1 WSPLLMPRN
10 LPICFGRRQCRTRMK
25 PIRLRYCR
33 HPRNALASA
42 ETKHGERK
50 GDVVELHE
58 MRYFLALSKTLN
70 FTRDAEI
77 CHVSQPALTRA
88 IQKMEDELGGL
99 LFSRERNNTHL
110 TELGRMLEPHLTEVL
125 TRTQA
130 AKETAQRFLRLDS
143 AHLKLGVMC
152 TIGPVRFVSFLSR
165 FRADNPG
172 IEITL
177 TEAVPDRLC
186 DLLSKGELDVALIA
200 RPEGFSAP
208 LQAQPLYRE
217 RFVIACSAGH
227 TFAQR
232 DAVSMAD
239 LDGQPY
245 LQRINC
251 EYRDFLRDTCHA
263 NGSQL
268 IGAFRSEREDW
279 ILTMVAAGM
288 GICFLPE
295 FSNTIPGVISRHVVD
310 PQVAR
315 EVSLVTVAGRRWSS
329 PLSAFVRAVRQY
341 RWPEAEQSGTVMTEA
356 A

>member
-1 WSPLLMPRN
+1 MSRLV
-10 LPICFGRRQCRTRMK
+10 CCGGMK
-25 PIRLRYCR
+25 QAGG
-33 HPRNALASA
+33 NM
-42 ETKHGERK
+42 
-50 GDVVELHE
+50 ELHE
-58 MRYFLALSKTLN
+58 IRYFLALSKTLN
-70 FTRDAEI
+70 FTKAAEM
-77 CHVSQPALTRA
+77 CNVSQPALTRA

-99 LFSRERNNTHL
+99 LFSRERGNTHL

-186 DLLSKGELDVALIA
+186 DLLLKGELDVALVA
-200 RPEGFSAP
+200 RPDGFAAP
-208 LQAQPLYRE
+208 LQPQPLYLE

-227 TFAQR
+227 PFAQR
-232 DAVSMAD
+232 NAVSVAD

-251 EYRDFLRDTCHA
+251 EFRDFLRDTCHA
-263 NGSQL
+263 NGSYL
-268 IGAFRSEREDW
+268 VGAFRSEREDW

-295 FSNTIPGVISRHVVD
+295 FSNTIPGVISRPVIEPSVE
-310 PQVAR
+310 R
-315 EVSLVTVAGRRWSS
+315 EVCLVTVAGRRWSS
-329 PLSAFVRAVRQY
+329 PVAAFVRAVRQY
-341 RWPEAEQSGTVMTEA
+341 KWPEPLQLGEETSADLRQVAGK
-356 A
+356 

>member
-1 WSPLLMPRN
+1 M
-10 LPICFGRRQCRTRMK
+10 
-25 PIRLRYCR
+25 
-33 HPRNALASA
+33 
-42 ETKHGERK
+42 
-50 GDVVELHE
+50 ELHE
-58 MRYFLALSKTLN
+58 IRYFLALSKTLN
-70 FTRDAEI
+70 FTKAAEM
-77 CHVSQPALTRA
+77 CNVSQPALTRA

-99 LFSRERNNTHL
+99 LFSRERSNTHL

-130 AKETAQRFLRLDS
+130 AKETATRFLRLDS

-186 DLLSKGELDVALIA
+186 DLLMKGELDVALIA
-200 RPEGFSAP
+200 RPDGFTPP
-208 LQAQPLYRE
+208 LQPQPLYRE

-227 TFAQR
+227 PFAQR
-232 DAVSMAD
+232 DAVSMTD

-263 NGSQL
+263 NGSHL
-268 IGAFRSEREDW
+268 VGAFRSEREDW

-295 FSNTIPGVISRHVVD
+295 FSNTIPGVIARPVVE
-310 PQVAR
+310 PSVER
-315 EVSLVTVAGRRWSS
+315 EVCLVTVAGRRWSS

-341 RWPEAEQSGTVMTEA
+341 RWPEMEPAHTEPVRLAEEMA
-356 A
+356 P

>member
-1 WSPLLMPRN
+1 M
-10 LPICFGRRQCRTRMK
+10 
-25 PIRLRYCR
+25 
-33 HPRNALASA
+33 
-42 ETKHGERK
+42 
-50 GDVVELHE
+50 ELHE
-58 MRYFLALSKTLN
+58 IRYFLALSKTLN
-70 FTRDAEI
+70 FTKAAEM
-77 CHVSQPALTRA
+77 CNVSQPALTRA

-99 LFSRERNNTHL
+99 LFSRERGNTHL

-130 AKETAQRFLRLDS
+130 AKETAKRFLRLDS

-186 DLLSKGELDVALIA
+186 ELLMKGELDVALVA
-200 RPEGFSAP
+200 RPDGFAAP
-208 LQAQPLYRE
+208 LQPQSLYRE

-227 TFAQR
+227 PFAQR
-232 DAVSMAD
+232 NAVSVGD

-263 NGSQL
+263 NGSHL
-268 IGAFRSEREDW
+268 VGAFRSEREDW

-295 FSNTIPGVISRHVVD
+295 FSNTIPGVI
-310 PQVAR
+310 AR
-315 EVSLVTVAGRRWSS
+315 PVIEPSVERDVCLVTVAGRRWSS
-329 PLSAFVRAVRQY
+329 PVSAFVRAVRQY
-341 RWPEAEQSGTVMTEA
+341 RWPAPEPLRTETEGRIKA
-356 A
+356 NV